1 MGRDNGHYQR
11 IITTQPCLNW
21 SEKTNVIDELEEVK
35 QIVVDQKFSTI
46 EMLTPVDRRNR
57 YKIWDGNTGTQLFH
71 AQEGDI
77 GCCLRSCCQ
86 GSREFEMPFKDQ
98 SDRTAFTLNKA
109 RSASAFGCCAVCP
122 KMCNTACCSVCC
134 GFTKDLSNL
143 TVEVAGNEFYIVQ
156 IYNPS
161 CGKPIMEVRD
171 IKDNNKVYYTLT
183 LDSCCPSAYNC
194 TDVVY
199 GVHDAKN
206 QLVAH
211 VTKHWGGG
219 AETCKACCLEC
230 YNANTFVIDFEA
242 KQTTREKIGL
252 LGATLLID
260 FSYYQFTGENN

>member
-1 MGRDNGHYQR
+1 
-11 IITTQPCLNW
+11 
-21 SEKTNVIDELEEVK
+21 
-35 QIVVDQKFSTI
+35 
-46 EMLTPVDRRNR
+46 MLTPVDRRNR

-143 TVEVAGNEFYIVQ
+143 TGNVIRMSLKLRNAYSVEVAGNEFYIVQ

-171 IKDNNKVYYTLT
+171 IKDNNKV
-183 LDSCCPSAYNC
+183 S
-194 TDVVY
+194 
-199 GVHDAKN
+199 
-206 QLVAH
+206 
-211 VTKHWGGG
+211 
-219 AETCKACCLEC
+219 
-230 YNANTFVIDFEA
+230 I
-242 KQTTREKIGL
+242 
-252 LGATLLID
+252 
-260 FSYYQFTGENN
+260 